1 MYNTDFVV
9 RYHEIENELIMNL
22 HRKFMKKQEEEERI
36 EREEKSAA
44 SKAAAAKVVAAVV
57 AILNFEKEKEKEKE
71 KELEK
76 EKEQIIPV
84 KNKGGRKKAAATATS
99 VTATSVT
106 ATATATNV
114 TEEPKKRGRKKAVVN
129 EPIVN
134 EPIVNEPIVNEPI
147 KISITIEPVKL
158 EHKEKVDKNPED
170 GDVDDDDDGEDL
182 EYSMDDV
189 HLICEKLY
197 RDELLSV
204 FNVET
209 INDENMD
216 AGIKKAI
223 EKMIDNAKFKQIL
236 EEIKQELMDLSNPT
250 GTPEEIENIRRNL
263 EYLIFITLF
272 SQQVFYIT
280 HKCICQLFTVDDVHP
295 DLLDRLKEK
304 TIGLFKKN

>member
-57 AILNFEKEKEKEKE
+57 AILNFEKEKELEKEKEKE

-84 KNKGGRKKAAATATS
+84 KNKGGRKKATSAAATS
-99 VTATSVT
+99 VTATSVM
-106 ATATATNV
+106 ATTTSAI
-114 TEEPKKRGRKKAVVN
+114 EEPKKRGRKKAVV
-129 EPIVN
+129 VN
-134 EPIVNEPIVNEPI
+134 EPIVNETIVNEPI

-158 EHKEKVDKNPED
+158 EHKEKVDKNNED
-170 GDVDDDDDGEDL
+170 GDGDDDDDEDL

-223 EKMIDNAKFKQIL
+223 EKMVDNVGFKQIL

-280 HKCICQLFTVDDVHP
+280 HKCICQLFTVDEVHP

>member
-1 MYNTDFVV
+1 MYNTNFVV
-9 RYHEIENELIMNL
+9 RYHDIENELIINL
-22 HRKFMKKQEEEERI
+22 HRKFMKKQEEEER
-36 EREEKSAA
+36 EE
-44 SKAAAAKVVAAVV
+44 KAAAARAAASKVAAAV
-57 AILNFEKEKEKEKE
+57 AAIANLEIEKEKENA
-71 KELEK
+71 
-76 EKEQIIPV
+76 PV
-84 KNKGGRKKAAATATS
+84 KKKGGRKKTTS
-99 VTATSVT
+99 ETITIIEPVKAV
-106 ATATATNV
+106 
-114 TEEPKKRGRKKAVVN
+114 EEPKKRGRKKAVKV
-129 EPIVN
+129 EETIKV
-134 EPIVNEPIVNEPI
+134 EEEPI
-147 KISITIEPVKL
+147 KIIVEVESVKTSQT
-158 EHKEKVDKNPED
+158 EKV
-170 GDVDDDDDGEDL
+170 GDDDDDDDNCEDL

-204 FNVET
+204 FDVET

-216 AGIKKAI
+216 AGIKRVI
-223 EKMIDNAKFKQIL
+223 EKMIDNSGFKQIL

-280 HKCICQLFTVDDVHP
+280 HKCICQLFTVDEVHP

>member
-57 AILNFEKEKEKEKE
+57 AILNFEKEKELEKEKE

-84 KNKGGRKKAAATATS
+84 KNKGGRKKATSAAATS
-99 VTATSVT
+99 VTATSVM
-106 ATATATNV
+106 ATTTSAI
-114 TEEPKKRGRKKAVVN
+114 EEPKKRGRKKAVV
-129 EPIVN
+129 VN
-134 EPIVNEPIVNEPI
+134 EPIVNETIVNEPI

-158 EHKEKVDKNPED
+158 EHKEKVDKNNED
-170 GDVDDDDDGEDL
+170 GDGDDDDDEDL

-223 EKMIDNAKFKQIL
+223 EKMVDNVGFKQIL

-280 HKCICQLFTVDDVHP
+280 HKCICQLFTVDEVHP

>member
-57 AILNFEKEKEKEKE
+57 AILNFEKEKELEKE
-71 KELEK
+71 KEK

-84 KNKGGRKKAAATATS
+84 KNKGGRKKATTTSATATS
-99 VTATSVT
+99 VTATSVI
-106 ATATATNV
+106 
-114 TEEPKKRGRKKAVVN
+114 EEPKKRGRKKAVVN
-129 EPIVN
+129 EVVVN
-134 EPIVNEPIVNEPI
+134 EPIVNETIVNEPI

-158 EHKEKVDKNPED
+158 EHKEKVDKNNED
-170 GDVDDDDDGEDL
+170 GDGDGDDDDDEDL

-223 EKMIDNAKFKQIL
+223 EKMVDNVGFKQIL

-280 HKCICQLFTVDDVHP
+280 HKCICQLFTVDEVHP